1 MFSLCTQSIKD
12 TTRFFGLSENRISNN
27 HLFALSKLQ
36 QKHHLNGQNIDSSLD
51 ILLNK
56 CKLKTERQNLARMTR
71 LELES
76 FGFLSRWFLRL
87 PDNDL
92 TRYHTFWIVF
102 RSLLFI
108 FIFAFVLAFVVVFAI
123 QTRVAKTVGEACCCC
138 AMWFPRVIIEIGYS
152 SVVVF
157 TFYD

>member
-1 MFSLCTQSIKD
+1 
-12 TTRFFGLSENRISNN
+12 
-27 HLFALSKLQ
+27 
-36 QKHHLNGQNIDSSLD
+36 
-51 ILLNK
+51 
-56 CKLKTERQNLARMTR
+56 MTR

-108 FIFAFVLAFVVVFAI
+108 FVFAFSFVVVFAFTFVVVFAFTFVVVFAI

-157 TFYD
+157 TFYDWNKKKVFLQIYCLIANKTFDLSQITYLTRTYSG

>member
-1 MFSLCTQSIKD
+1 
-12 TTRFFGLSENRISNN
+12 
-27 HLFALSKLQ
+27 
-36 QKHHLNGQNIDSSLD
+36 
-51 ILLNK
+51 
-56 CKLKTERQNLARMTR
+56 MTR

-157 TFYD
+157 TFYDWKKRSLFTNLLLHANKNSRFKPNNLFDKDVFRLNSHNFALQLNEINLMASKFHPLKN

>member
-1 MFSLCTQSIKD
+1 
-12 TTRFFGLSENRISNN
+12 
-27 HLFALSKLQ
+27 
-36 QKHHLNGQNIDSSLD
+36 
-51 ILLNK
+51 
-56 CKLKTERQNLARMTR
+56 MTR
-71 LELES
+71 PELES

-102 RSLLFI
+102 RSLLF
-108 FIFAFVLAFVVVFAI
+108 FFVFAFTFVVVFAFTFTFVVVFAFTFVVVFAI